1 MNENPL
7 NQKDFLKFLKGIE
20 WFGLKNKWNLIS
32 RYFLPERTSDYL
44 ENFFEL
50 LIEKNVLPSELS
62 TNNNKSNGMKYK
74 NGNFK
79 KVHIFMDD
87 DVVKMYK
94 ENYKDQISLIKSEIT
109 NMNNKNHFYSDVEYE
124 KLDKEYFTRNKDD
137 TRINTRN
144 KSKKALNANN
154 NINEGGNNNNDKG
167 TGNNISDDKKNAN
180 SNEVKNNG
188 TKNNSKDNSNSIS
201 NEEWEFKMNFL
212 DNELFE
218 KITI

>member
-1 MNENPL
+1 
-7 NQKDFLKFLKGIE
+7 
-20 WFGLKNKWNLIS
+20 
-32 RYFLPERTSDYL
+32 
-44 ENFFEL
+44 
-50 LIEKNVLPSELS
+50 
-62 TNNNKSNGMKYK
+62 
-74 NGNFK
+74 
-79 KVHIFMDD
+79 MDD
-87 DVVKMYK
+87 DIIKMYK

-109 NMNNKNHFYSDVEYE
+109 NMKNKNHFYSDVEYE

-154 NINEGGNNNNDKG
+154 NMNEGGNNNNDKG
-167 TGNNISDDKKNAN
+167 VNGNNVSDDKKNIN
-180 SNEVKNNG
+180 SNEVKNN
-188 TKNNSKDNSNSIS
+188 SKDNNNSIS